1 MKTALQS
8 VGIVF
13 TILFICILALISM
26 YASYVLGIGVLLIS
40 AFYIVNYVL
49 KSFNQID

>member
-13 TILFICILALISM
+13 TCVFLCILALISM
-26 YASYVLGIGVLLIS
+26 YASYILGIGVLLVLG
-40 AFYIVNYVL
+40 FYVINYVL
-49 KSFNQID
+49 KSFS